1 VVGQLEGREVK
12 REGEDTHTHT
22 HTRTH
27 TRAHACEYFNS
38 EEIDQ
43 LVKFLSQEQ
52 EDLISV
58 PSTHVNKPGA
68 EAFAELVQG
77 RGDRRIPKDV

>member
-1 VVGQLEGREVK
+1 M
-12 REGEDTHTHT
+12 
-22 HTRTH
+22 
-27 TRAHACEYFNS
+27 
-38 EEIDQ
+38 
-43 LVKFLSQEQ
+43 VKFLSQEQ